1 MRWILLLVS
10 LAGFS
15 YAYVAKTPELL
26 GISLLA
32 GFVGLIGAFFGFAA
46 ARVAATARPDAALL
60 TDRDISALRASVA
73 ANKKATA
80 LPQAPPIAK

>member
-1 MRWILLLVS
+1 MRWIMLLVS

-15 YAYVAKTPELL
+15 YAYVAKTPEML
-26 GISLLA
+26 GISLVA
-32 GFVGLIGAFFGFAA
+32 GFVGLIAAFFGFAA

-73 ANKKATA
+73 ANKKA
-80 LPQAPPIAK
+80 PPRPPAPPIVK

>member
-15 YAYVAKTPELL
+15 YAYMAKTPELL
-26 GISLLA
+26 GLSLLA
-32 GFVGLIGAFFGFAA
+32 GFGGLLGAFFGFAA

-60 TDRDISALRASVA
+60 TDRDINALRASVA
-73 ANKKATA
+73 ANRKAPSRPPSQPTA
-80 LPQAPPIAK
+80 R